1 MKYLKKF
8 FESFEENVLQDFCE
22 THLAYL
28 LDDGYEL
35 YIGDERGKK
44 TISITIPSDVSD
56 EDGEYDTGEFEWNN
70 VKDHYIT
77 FLTHLN
83 NKYKVVPYFDEGW
96 YYKGIQKLSHPYR
109 LHRRVRDDDDV
120 VEFFTNSAG
129 VKPGEEQY
137 RHYYS
142 VQEVLDDK
150 PSELDSYLYE
160 ITVKV
165 QL

>member
-1 MKYLKKF
+1 MKYLKRF
-8 FESFEENVLQDFCE
+8 NENNTHEDLQDFCE

-35 YIGDERGKK
+35 YIGDDHGKK
-44 TISITIPSDVSD
+44 TISITIPSDVSN

-83 NKYKVVPYFDEGW
+83 NKYKVVPYFDESNF
-96 YYKGIQKLSHPYR
+96 I
-109 LHRRVRDDDDV
+109 RDKNDV
-120 VEFFTNSAG
+120 VEFFTIT
-129 VKPGEEQY
+129 KD